1 MDAAY
6 ERTLDRV
13 SLVLKDDSVREADGF
28 ETRMVCV
35 GGVPGLLPMSIRQM
49 NGETA
54 FVYDVTARQPLSEYL
69 NGRLLNREE
78 LTQILETVLGILE
91 ELETYLL
98 DADHLIFAADTIFA
112 QGSFRD
118 LRFCFVPAHSR
129 PMREG
134 FYGLVMELLSKA
146 DQEDRAAVILGY
158 RFAHELQEINS
169 GYSDLR
175 ACLYAGTGNGEEQAP
190 DDASGI
196 FPFAAGAGAEA
207 PECAEGP
214 GQKSPGSAEGLG
226 QRCPGNADWLRQKS
240 PGSADGSG
248 QKSPQGADWLRQKSP
263 GSAEGLGQKSPGSA
277 GNPMDSLELREE
289 TGYVMRE
296 PSTRKQKRGNSGP
309 AARLGIN
316 RRTILIILIGGAALL
331 TAYLI
336 LHTEMAE
343 RIWAGI
349 QKNSLFA
356 ACGLLALAAA
366 GLILLRRKKAGALS
380 GIFGGKEAF
389 EKKRFADE
397 EGNGIRA
404 ERTVVPWMAASAQ
417 SAGAYGGTAAS
428 VQNAGVYGGVASV
441 QNPGVYR
448 GAASVQNP
456 GAYGGAANVQDPGAY
471 GGTVASVQKPGAY
484 GGGAAAAREPL
495 VTCILAP
502 SKEAA
507 AAGLLPVREKEL
519 DAILLRKKDTLIGK
533 QADLV
538 DIVISVPVIS
548 RVHARV
554 SRRGGDWYLTDLN
567 SRNGTAVNNRLL
579 ESMKDVQLQN
589 GDIVRFANL
598 EYRFESHARK
608 EEMGFADSCGPHR
621 EQKSI

>member
-98 DADHLIFAADTIFA
+98 DADHLIFAADKIFA

-226 QRCPGNADWLRQKS
+226 PRCPGNADWLGQKS

-296 PSTRKQKRGNSGP
+296 PSMRKQKRGNSGP

-428 VQNAGVYGGVASV
+428 VQKPGVYGG
-441 QNPGVYR
+441 
-448 GAASVQNP
+448 AAT
-456 GAYGGAANVQDPGAY
+456 VQDPGAY

-507 AAGLLPVREKEL
+507 AACLLPVREKEL

-621 EQKSI
+621 EQKSV

>member
-98 DADHLIFAADTIFA
+98 DADHLIFAADKIFA

-343 RIWAGI
+343 RIWTGI

-456 GAYGGAANVQDPGAY
+456 GAYGG
-471 GGTVASVQKPGAY
+471 
-484 GGGAAAAREPL
+484 GAAAAREPL

-507 AAGLLPVREKEL
+507 AACLLPVREKEL

-621 EQKSI
+621 EQKNI

>member
-98 DADHLIFAADTIFA
+98 DADHLIFAADKIFA

-226 QRCPGNADWLRQKS
+226 PRCPGNADWLGQKS

-296 PSTRKQKRGNSGP
+296 PSMRKQKRGNSGP

-404 ERTVVPWMAASAQ
+404 ERTVVPWRAASAQ

-441 QNPGVYR
+441 QNPDVYG

-456 GAYGGAANVQDPGAY
+456 GAYGG
-471 GGTVASVQKPGAY
+471 TVASVQNPGAY

-507 AAGLLPVREKEL
+507 AACLLPVREKEL

-621 EQKSI
+621 EQKSV

>member
-196 FPFAAGAGAEA
+196 FPFAAGVRRRTRTE
-207 PECAEGP
+207 
-214 GQKSPGSAEGLG
+214 KSGERRRTWTEMSGKRRLAWTE
-226 QRCPGNADWLRQKS
+226 KS
-240 PGSADGSG
+240 GERRRVWTE
-248 QKSPQGADWLRQKSP
+248 K
-263 GSAEGLGQKSPGSA
+263 SA
-277 GNPMDSLELREE
+277 GC
-289 TGYVMRE
+289 
-296 PSTRKQKRGNSGP
+296 
-309 AARLGIN
+309 RL
-316 RRTILIILIGGAALL
+316 
-331 TAYLI
+331 
-336 LHTEMAE
+336 
-343 RIWAGI
+343 
-349 QKNSLFA
+349 
-356 ACGLLALAAA
+356 
-366 GLILLRRKKAGALS
+366 
-380 GIFGGKEAF
+380 
-389 EKKRFADE
+389 
-397 EGNGIRA
+397 
-404 ERTVVPWMAASAQ
+404 V
-417 SAGAYGGTAAS
+417 
-428 VQNAGVYGGVASV
+428 
-441 QNPGVYR
+441 
-448 GAASVQNP
+448 
-456 GAYGGAANVQDPGAY
+456 
-471 GGTVASVQKPGAY
+471 
-484 GGGAAAAREPL
+484 
-495 VTCILAP
+495 
-502 SKEAA
+502 
-507 AAGLLPVREKEL
+507 
-519 DAILLRKKDTLIGK
+519 
-533 QADLV
+533 
-538 DIVISVPVIS
+538 
-548 RVHARV
+548 
-554 SRRGGDWYLTDLN
+554 
-567 SRNGTAVNNRLL
+567 
-579 ESMKDVQLQN
+579 
-589 GDIVRFANL
+589 
-598 EYRFESHARK
+598 
-608 EEMGFADSCGPHR
+608 
-621 EQKSI
+621 

>member
-98 DADHLIFAADTIFA
+98 DADHLIFAADKIFA

-214 GQKSPGSAEGLG
+214 GQKSPGSA
-226 QRCPGNADWLRQKS
+226 
-240 PGSADGSG
+240 
-248 QKSPQGADWLRQKSP
+248 
-263 GSAEGLGQKSPGSA
+263 

-296 PSTRKQKRGNSGP
+296 PSMRKQKRGNSGP

-428 VQNAGVYGGVASV
+428 VQKPGVYGGAATV
-441 QNPGVYR
+441 QD
-448 GAASVQNP
+448 P
-456 GAYGGAANVQDPGAY
+456 GAYGGAATVQDPGAY

-507 AAGLLPVREKEL
+507 AACLLPVREKEL

-621 EQKSI
+621 EQKSV